1 MMPESATHSGTAQ
14 AKSES
19 TGRQSSPVTLF
30 AFEYPPCGGGISRLC
45 GEIARCYCAQGLA
58 PTILTQEFSTVSQDV
73 PMPTIRIGGRRP
85 LREWR
90 AFRALRSLSS
100 TTPILCGIWYPEGLI
115 AVLTRKRPVIILAHG
130 AELMPPVAPWRHRL
144 WSRLQRWVL
153 ERADLV
159 IANSGFTEELVKR
172 SAPRARVVAI
182 PLAVDEQRFRPQ
194 AASGAR
200 AKFGVE
206 GKRVITTVARICA
219 YKGHGTILR
228 ALAELSAEERE
239 VIVYLIAGTG
249 PDSPELRSLATE
261 LGVESCVRWLGF
273 VAEEDLPE
281 LYAATDLFVLCTR
294 DSAEERAVEG
304 FGLAFLE
311 AQSSGVPV
319 VGTLTGGIPDAV
331 RDGEGGWLI
340 AQDDHGALSG
350 ILRSLVKDPAWFR
363 REGLRARDRVVR
375 ECTWKHYGSRLMDW
389 MEAVNE

>member
-1 MMPESATHSGTAQ
+1 MTSKPATHSSTAQ
-14 AKSES
+14 ASSES
-19 TGRQSSPVTLF
+19 PGRQSPPVTLF

-45 GEIARCYCAQGLA
+45 GEIARCYSAQGLA
-58 PTILTQEFSTVSQDV
+58 PTILTQEFATVSQEV
-73 PMPTIRIGGRRP
+73 PLPTVRIAGRRP

-90 AFRALRSLSS
+90 AFRALRLLPSNTS
-100 TTPILCGIWYPEGLI
+100 ILCGIWYPEGLI

-130 AELMPPVAPWRHRL
+130 AELMPPVAAWRRAL

-159 IANSGFTEELVKR
+159 IANSGFTEDLVKR
-172 SAPRARVVAI
+172 MAPGARVVAI
-182 PLAVDEQRFRPQ
+182 PLAVDEERFRPQ
-194 AASGAR
+194 AARGAR
-200 AKFGVE
+200 AKFEVQ
-206 GKRVITTVARICA
+206 GKHVVTTVARVCA
-219 YKGHGTILR
+219 YKGHGTVLR
-228 ALAELSAEERE
+228 ALAELPAEERE
-239 VIVYLIAGTG
+239 NIVYLVAGTG
-249 PDSPELRSLATE
+249 PDSSKLRSLATE

-294 DSAEERAVEG
+294 DSTEERAVEG

-340 AQDDHGALSG
+340 AQDDHRALSG
-350 ILRSLVKDPAWFR
+350 ILRNLMEDPERFR
-363 REGLRARDRVVR
+363 REGVRARGRVVR
-375 ECTWKHYGSRLMDW
+375 ECTWEHYGRRLMDR
-389 MEAVNE
+389 MGAMNE